1 MTARVGP
8 RLRDLT
14 SADAVRI
21 LEITRATG
29 VFREEEL
36 AIADEV
42 FHDAVEAAAGRR
54 LVGAAV
60 GRVATTDA
68 PRARTRKR
76 ASPAEP
82 PSRPAAEPATE
93 PPYFVLGAEFRREL
107 VGWICWG
114 RTPCTV
120 GTWDLYWLAVDPAVQ
135 RHGVATMLIEEME
148 RRLAG
153 TARLVVIDT
162 SGRPDYGPTREFYT
176 ARGYLP
182 VARVP
187 DFYAPG
193 DDQIIFTK
201 KLR

>member
-1 MTARVGP
+1 MTRRIAP

-36 AIADEV
+36 VIADEV
-42 FHDAVEAAAGRR
+42 FHDCVEAPGPSGGTPPEARR
-54 LVGAAV
+54 G
-60 GRVATTDA
+60 
-68 PRARTRKR
+68 
-76 ASPAEP
+76 SEH
-82 PSRPAAEPATE
+82 SRPYYA
-93 PPYFVLGAEFRREL
+93 LGAELEADL
-107 VGWICWG
+107 VGWVCWG
-114 RTPCTV
+114 QTPCTE
-120 GTWDLYWLAVDPAVQ
+120 GTWDLYWLAVDPQ
-135 RHGVATMLIEEME
+135 SYRRGVASVLVTEME

-153 TARLVVIDT
+153 VARLISVDT
-162 SGRPDYGPTREFYT
+162 SGRPDYLPTREFYA
-176 ARGYLP
+176 ARGYVA

-201 KLR
+201 ALGARLVP